1 MKRKSRFLALLL
13 ALLLMLSMP
22 CAVSEE
28 APAEGTEV
36 GTAEEYVELLDG
48 VGYYPVSNTVV
59 FTQAGPFMDAVNVG
73 STAMM
78 RAPRANGEQGNEGV
92 KLSKT
97 ATDNRD
103 GSYTLRM
110 EAYTTGEVTTVVKTT
125 PVDFVLV
132 LDQSASMADTFEG
145 SITRQQ
151 AMKTAVNNFIS
162 AVYDKYDAEKSDHRI
177 ALVTFGGDAQI
188 SQHWTDVDEQGKTE
202 LQKTVNDLTD
212 PYNTAT
218 NVGTGMAHAVDLMGS
233 QYSYS
238 GTNTTRQKVVIL
250 FTDGVPTT
258 SRNFEVDVAN
268 AAISNAMKLKN
279 AGVTVYSIGIFK
291 GANPNRLHGDYY
303 YRAII
308 SNTPCNGSVGSYW
321 GTTNLGSSSE
331 NDFADPD
338 MPAGDRFLNF
348 VSNNFDAS
356 EIGIVFDDSDGLL
369 GGYKWKITKNF
380 TRKASGY
387 YLTANDGASLNSIF
401 KTISENIQTADIDLG
416 SEAVVKDVVSP
427 YFALPENASSVKL
440 YTATAKADGTFNAPV
455 PADAG
460 IRAEIQ
466 GDTLNVTG
474 FDFNANFVSSRMKD
488 DGTYGKKL
496 IIEFT
501 ITPKADF
508 IGGNQVPTNDWEQSG
523 VYDKDGTEVKKFA
536 DAESTP
542 KVDVPIKSITVTAQ
556 EKNIYLKGSLSDTQ
570 LTEGYELTLNG
581 KPLEEWQ
588 TAYVTIRVAPMYGTS
603 IESLTD
609 DTTYQL
615 TATIIPKDTTGS
627 EVTTITD
634 SAPASVKVHKPV
646 LTFRDS
652 AINLGDN
659 ADYSNNQDPQIIWR
673 HGDEQ
678 PIVPESIYGSA
689 PTLDY
694 TFNPAAA
701 AFTEDTPVAVSVS
714 INGDDVTQH
723 VSFIRKACTE
733 EGCDHTEDT
742 TISGADANRVNFV
755 VHVKNFDL
763 TIRVTGW
770 ENIDEN
776 QSFLFTVTD
785 DAGLTLTVTVK
796 ENGSVII
803 NGLSAGKTYT
813 VTEDTGW
820 SWRYTPDAAVKTVKP
835 EDVQNGQATVTFQ
848 HARSNGQWLDG
859 NAGND
864 NRWKQ

>member
-28 APAEGTEV
+28 VPAEGAEV
-36 GTAEEYVELLDG
+36 GTAEEYAELLRSARTPYD
-48 VGYYPVSNTVV
+48 PKTVV

-73 STAMM
+73 SATMR

-132 LDQSASMADTFEG
+132 LDQSGSMADTFEG

-202 LQKTVNDLTD
+202 LQKTVNDLKD

-218 NVGTGMAHAVDLMGS
+218 NVGTGMAHAADLMGS

-258 SRNFEVDVAN
+258 SQNFEVAVAN
-268 AAISNAMKLKN
+268 EAIQKARTLKN
-279 AGVTVYSIGIFK
+279 DGVAVYAIGFFQ
-291 GANPNRLHGDYY
+291 GANPKQLYGDKGFD
-303 YRAII
+303 RN
-308 SNTPCNGSVGSYW
+308 SNGSVGSNW
-321 GTTNLGSSSE
+321 S
-331 NDFADPD
+331 DFSWWNIGDIRSYD
-338 MPAGDRFLNF
+338 VPAGNRFLNYIS
-348 VSNNFDAS
+348 SNFLS
-356 EIGIVFDDSDGLL
+356 TTEIGIKSYKATFL
-369 GGYKWKITKNF
+369 GIGYHGWEITKNF
-380 TRKASGY
+380 NRNSSGY
-387 YLTANDGASLNSIF
+387 YLTANDSASLNSIF

-416 SEAVVKDVVSP
+416 SEAVVRDVVSP
-427 YFALPENASSVKL
+427 YFDLPADASGVKL
-440 YTATAKADGTFNAPV
+440 YTATAKADGTFNAPA
-455 PADAG
+455 PADAS

-466 GDTLNVTG
+466 GNALNVTG

-556 EKNIYLKGSLSDTQ
+556 EKNVYLKGSLSDAQ
-570 LTEGYELTLNG
+570 LTEGYALTLNG
-581 KPLEEWQ
+581 KPLEDWQ
-588 TAYVTIRVAPMYGTS
+588 TAYVTIRVAPKNGTS
-603 IESLTD
+603 IEHLTD

-615 TATIIPKDTTGS
+615 TATIIPKNTTES
-627 EVTTITD
+627 MVTTITD
-634 SAPASVKVHKPV
+634 SAPASIKVHKPV
-646 LTFRDS
+646 LTFKDS

-659 ADYSNNQDPQIIWR
+659 AHYSNNQDPQIIWR

-689 PTLDY
+689 PALDC
-694 TFNPAAA
+694 TFNPTAA
-701 AFTEDTPVAVSVS
+701 AFTEDTPVAVSVR

-733 EGCDHTEDT
+733 EGCDHTGDT
-742 TISGADANRVNFV
+742 TVSGADANRVNFV
-755 VHVKNFDL
+755 VHVKDFDL
-763 TIRVTGW
+763 TIHVDGW
-770 ENIDEN
+770 ESIDEN

-785 DAGLTLTVTVK
+785 GEGLTLTVTVK
-796 ENGSVII
+796 GDGSVTI

-813 VTEDTGW
+813 VTENTGW
-820 SWRYTPDAAVKTVKP
+820 SWRYTPDSASKTVKP
-835 EDVQNGQATVTFQ
+835 EDVQNGQATVTFR
-848 HARSNGQWLDG
+848 HTRTKGQWLDG